1 MESKYTKIYVDCTG
15 DGFELA
21 QTIPAN
27 SLDRKKGP
35 SPDQVTAAVMKF
47 LESR

>member
-1 MESKYTKIYVDCTG
+1 MKSINSKIYVDCTG

-27 SLDRKKGP
+27 SVDRKKGP
-35 SPDQVTAAVMKF
+35 SPDRVTATVMKF
-47 LESR
+47 LESK